1 MKRECNIVRD
11 LLPLYIENMVSA
23 ESREFVEA
31 HLSKCPECNAFYFE
45 MTEGGEE
52 KIGDSEA
59 QNKILPLQIVK
70 KKLIKRIV
78 ISVISIILSIAV
90 LIGAGTAVYEYID
103 KQNKTAEID
112 YGESQWYSLD
122 DRKAVVDMIFREF
135 INPMDF
141 GFDFKSV
148 RFAGDAECLNAWKE
162 CNENPNRV
170 SKIDDY
176 RDIMVIYVS
185 MKTPAWSKNK
195 AFLPNIYYEDIK
207 FIVEKD
213 KDHDEYWR
221 GWRMTLVSI
230 PSPYPEATSAAE

>member
-11 LLPLYIENMVSA
+11 LLPLYIENMASPESA
-23 ESREFVEA
+23 QFVEA

-45 MTEGGEE
+45 MTNRGEE
-52 KIGDSEA
+52 NIDDVEA
-59 QNKILPLQIVK
+59 QKKILPLQIVK

-78 ISVISIILSIAV
+78 ISVIAVILSIAI
-90 LIGAGTAVYEYID
+90 LIGAEVGVYEYVD

-112 YGESQWYSLD
+112 YGKSELYLLE

-170 SKIDDY
+170 AKIDDY
-176 RDIMVIYVS
+176 RDIMVFYVS
-185 MKTPAWSKNK
+185 MKAPAWSKSK
-195 AFLPNIYYEDIK
+195 SSLPNIYYEDIK

-230 PSPYPEATSAAE
+230 PSPYHEATSAAE

>member
-11 LLPLYIENMVSA
+11 LLPLYIENMASPESA
-23 ESREFVEA
+23 QFVEA

-45 MTEGGEE
+45 MIDKGEE
-52 KIGDSEA
+52 NIDDLDVK
-59 QNKILPLQIVK
+59 NKILPLQIVK

-78 ISVISIILSIAV
+78 ISMISVILSVAV
-90 LIGAGTAVYEYID
+90 LISAGVGVYEYVD

-112 YGESQWYSLD
+112 YGESELYSLE
-122 DRKAVVDMIFREF
+122 DRIAVVDMIFREF

-170 SKIDDY
+170 TKIDDY
-176 RDIMVIYVS
+176 RDIMVFYVS
-185 MKTPAWSKNK
+185 MKAPAWSKSK
-195 AFLPNIYYEDIK
+195 SFLPNIYYEDIK